1 MTKPRIPAAATRIPM
16 VQTTRMQQAPRIGA
30 TYRDQGRARQ
40 EARLRIWLRDGP
52 TCKGCNK
59 LIDITPGTPD
69 PFELDHTVPL
79 WKGGKDAD
87 HNRQCLCPGCHD
99 AKTRGEAAE
108 RAMAGRLK
116 D

>member
-1 MTKPRIPAAATRIPM
+1 
-16 VQTTRMQQAPRIGA
+16 MQQAPRIGA
-30 TYRDQGRARQ
+30 TYRDRGRGRQ

-52 TCKGCNK
+52 NCKGCGK

-87 HNRQCLCPGCHD
+87 HNRQCLCPECHD
-99 AKTRGEAAE
+99 AKTRGEAGE
-108 RAMAGRLK
+108 RAQAGYPK

>member
-1 MTKPRIPAAATRIPM
+1 MTKPRIPAATTRIPM
-16 VQTTRMQQAPRIGA
+16 AQATRMQQAPRIGA
-30 TYRDQGRARQ
+30 THRDRGRARQ

-52 TCKGCNK
+52 NCKGCGK

-87 HNRQCLCPGCHD
+87 HNRQCLCPDCHD

-108 RAMAGRLK
+108 RARAGHLK